1 VGRWWVNPET
11 RSKLNYKSYK
21 MIQMKKYLMTL
32 LFVAAALSAIAQTT
46 IVNDENAEKRA
57 VSGSFSSIKVSGGI
71 DIYLTQGSDEAVV
84 VSASRDKYKEFIITE
99 VKDGVLSVYYKTP
112 EGAIYINGYRKNLR
126 AYISFKTIEKITAS
140 GACDIYTTGIITVPS
155 LSLDVSGACDFK
167 GEVKVDNLKV
177 DASGASDVKLSGTA
191 ANADL
196 EASGAS
202 DLKCYDLITG
212 NCKVSA
218 SGASDINI
226 TVNKE
231 LNVSASG
238 ASDVHYKGTCVIK
251 EMRSSGSSSVGK
263 RG

>member
-1 VGRWWVNPET
+1 M
-11 RSKLNYKSYK
+11 KQFL
-21 MIQMKKYLMTL
+21 MILM
-32 LFVAAALSAIAQTT
+32 FVLPALPGFAQTT
-46 IVNDENAEKRA
+46 IVNDENAEART
-57 VSGSFSSIKVSGGI
+57 VSGSFSSIKASGGI
-71 DIYLTQGSDEAVV
+71 DVYLTQGSDEAVA
-84 VSASRDKYKEFIITE
+84 VSASKDKYKEYIKTE
-99 VKDGVLSVYYKTP
+99 VKDGALHIYYKNP
-112 EGAIYINGYRKNLR
+112 EGAGIYINSYKKNLR
-126 AYISFKTIEKITAS
+126 VYVSFKTLEKITAS
-140 GACDIYTTGIITVPS
+140 GACDIHITGIMAVPS
-155 LSLDVSGACDFK
+155 LSVDLSGASDFK
-167 GEVKVDNLKV
+167 GEIKVDNLKV
-177 DASGASDVKLSGTA
+177 DVSGASDVRLTGTA
-191 ANADL
+191 ANAEL

-202 DLKCYDLITG
+202 DLKCYDLVTD